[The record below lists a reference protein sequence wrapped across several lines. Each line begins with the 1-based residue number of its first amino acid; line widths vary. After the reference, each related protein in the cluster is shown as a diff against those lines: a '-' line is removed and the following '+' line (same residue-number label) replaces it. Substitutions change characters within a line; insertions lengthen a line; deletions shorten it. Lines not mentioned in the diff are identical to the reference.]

1 MMEKRS
7 WYVSPVSGSHAEA
20 VFLRPAG
27 STAAFLTMAW
37 QSGTECSWL
46 FKL

>member
-7 WYVSPVSGSHAEA
+7 WYVSPVSGIQP
-20 VFLRPAG
+20 RPYF
-27 STAAFLTMAW
+27 SPSRVTAAFLTMAW

-46 FKL
+46 FRL